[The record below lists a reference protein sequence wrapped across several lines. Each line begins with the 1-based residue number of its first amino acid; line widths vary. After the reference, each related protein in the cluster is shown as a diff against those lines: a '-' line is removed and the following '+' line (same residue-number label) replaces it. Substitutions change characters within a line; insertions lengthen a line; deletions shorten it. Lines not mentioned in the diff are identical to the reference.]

1 MTSIF
6 ICCEFENKD
15 KPYPFCR
22 KMKSPKGTD
31 LSPKTGIVPLNVGRF
46 YCVPATFDAAFTNN
60 KERNPIFALTN
71 AAMPLTIFINMTIFE
86 SIILALIEGLT
97 EFLPISSTG
106 HMIMGSKLLNIDGDF
121 VKTFEISIQLGAI
134 MAIVMLYAKRF
145 LQSFTIY
152 LKLGIAFI
160 PTGIVGFL
168 AYKTIKMYLFNPYVV
183 GVALVI
189 GGIILVLIDKKVV
202 ARESKTLDLESISYK
217 NSFLIGLIQCISMIP
232 GVSRAAATI
241 IGGVFNGLDKKQAT
255 EFSFLLAVPT
265 MFAATGYELIKT
277 PIHFTSH
284 ENTLLAIGLV
294 IAFISAWA
302 AVKIFIRL
310 VEHYGFKYFGYYRI
324 VIGLLFLLFIRF

>member
-1 MTSIF
+1 
-6 ICCEFENKD
+6 
-15 KPYPFCR
+15 
-22 KMKSPKGTD
+22 
-31 LSPKTGIVPLNVGRF
+31 
-46 YCVPATFDAAFTNN
+46 
-60 KERNPIFALTN
+60 
-71 AAMPLTIFINMTIFE
+71 MTIFE
-86 SIILALIEGLT
+86 SIVLAIIEGLT

-134 MAIVMLYAKRF
+134 MAIVMLYARRF

-160 PTGIVGFL
+160 PTGIVGYL
-168 AYKTIKMYLFNPYVV
+168 AYKTIKLYLFNPYVV
-183 GVALVI
+183 GVALVT

-265 MFAATGYELIKT
+265 MFAATGYELLKT
-277 PIHFTSH
+277 PIEFSSH
-284 ENTLLAIGLV
+284 ENTLLAIGLIV
-294 IAFISAWA
+294 AFLSAWA